1 MTSTRKR
8 SNLQAKR
15 KHPRN
20 SFENAG
26 NQLICMDCANL
37 PWQLK
42 FYKQNSISR
51 RHHCFLSN
59 CLSWLRLRYYTAC
72 DWLNIPAV
80 IFAGSCV
87 KNLILYFPQIWLAIR
102 YLDGGNDPFT
112 CLNQTELIGNFEQ
125 SRNFREW
132 ILFKI
137 IFQVTLPTNLKSKAS
152 RNPSSY
158 SFYKQ
163 V

>member
-1 MTSTRKR
+1 MQPANSKRTKRPRGEKVPSARKR
-8 SNLQAKR
+8 NALNSKTKQPASQNEPSAYIY
-15 KHPRN
+15 

-51 RHHCFLSN
+51 RTDITASCRVSLSRF
-59 CLSWLRLRYYTAC
+59 RLRHYTAC

-80 IFAGSCV
+80 IFVGSCV
-87 KNLILYFPQIWLAIR
+87 ENLILNFPQIWLAIR

-112 CLNQTELIGNFEQ
+112 CLKPN
-125 SRNFREW
+125 RNNRD
-132 ILFKI
+132 L
-137 IFQVTLPTNLKSKAS
+137 
-152 RNPSSY
+152 
-158 SFYKQ
+158 
-163 V
+163 